1 MTEKTYIDQ
10 LSELYEAIL
19 SDDCMPNQDKSSA
32 IKKVIALEMILEKYS
47 A

>member
-19 SDDCMPNQDKSSA
+19 SDDCMPYQDKSA
-32 IKKVIALEMILEKYS
+32 ALKKIIALEMILENYS

>member
-10 LSELYEAIL
+10 LSELYESIL
-19 SDDCMPNQDKSSA
+19 SDECMPNQDKSVA
-32 IKKVIALEMILEKYS
+32 IKKVIALEMILEQYS

>member
-10 LSELYEAIL
+10 LSELYEAIQ
-19 SDDCMPNQDKSSA
+19 SDECMPQQDKAAA
-32 IKKVIALEMILEKYS
+32 IKKVIALEQLLEKYS

>member
-1 MTEKTYIDQ
+1 MEKTYIDQ
-10 LSELYEAIL
+10 LNELYEAIQ
-19 SDDCMPNQDKSSA
+19 SDWGMPQKDKSAA

>member
-1 MTEKTYIDQ
+1 MEKTYIDQ

-19 SDDCMPNQDKSSA
+19 SDDCMPNQDKSAA
-32 IKKVIALEMILEKYS
+32 IKNVIALEQLLEKYS

>member
-19 SDDCMPNQDKSSA
+19 SDECMPHQDKSAA
-32 IKKVIALEMILEKYS
+32 IKKVIALEQLLEKYS

>member
-19 SDDCMPNQDKSSA
+19 SDYCMPNQDKSAA
-32 IKKVIALEMILEKYS
+32 IKKVIALEQLLEKYS

>member
-10 LSELYEAIL
+10 LIELYEAIQ
-19 SDDCMPNQDKSSA
+19 SDWGMPQKDKAAA
-32 IKKVIALEMILEKYS
+32 IKKLVALKQLLEKYS

>member
-19 SDDCMPNQDKSSA
+19 SDDCMPNQDKSA
-32 IKKVIALEMILEKYS
+32 ALKKVIALEMILEQYS

>member
-19 SDDCMPNQDKSSA
+19 SDECMPQQDKSAA

>member
-10 LSELYEAIL
+10 LSELYEAIQ
-19 SDDCMPNQDKSSA
+19 SDECMPHQDKSVA
-32 IKKVIALEMILEKYS
+32 IKKVIALEMILEQYS

>member
-19 SDDCMPNQDKSSA
+19 SDECMPQQDKAAA
-32 IKKVIALEMILEKYS
+32 IKKVVSLEQLLEKYS

>member
-19 SDDCMPNQDKSSA
+19 SDECMPHQDKSAA
-32 IKKVIALEMILEKYS
+32 IKKVISLEQLIEKYS

>member
-19 SDDCMPNQDKSSA
+19 SDECMPQQDKSAA
-32 IKKVIALEMILEKYS
+32 IKKVISLEQLLEKYS